1 MGLRVRRS
9 LGYANVTATLAL
21 VFAMSG
27 GALAANHY
35 LINSTKQINPKVLK
49 VLKGDA
55 GKTGASGPTGAAG
68 ATGATGAAGS
78 PGKEGPEG
86 KTGKEGPEGKTG
98 APGATDAVTRYG
110 GEESVSTGGEG
121 GSYAACESGEAVTG
135 GGYDFTEG
143 PANGKFALNADRP
156 SDQGVL
162 ILDRPASTHP
172 DLIGPIYTHLAPSN
186 GAQASGWFSSVKNE
200 TGSSL
205 KIRSYV
211 LCASP

>member
-1 MGLRVRRS
+1 MGLPARRRLS
-9 LGYANVTATLAL
+9 YANVTATLAL

-49 VLKGDA
+49 ALKGNA
-55 GKTGASGPTGAAG
+55 GNTGASGPTG
-68 ATGATGAAGS
+68 ATGATGAAGKEGP
-78 PGKEGPEG
+78 PGKEGLP
-86 KTGKEGPEGKTG
+86 GKEGSEGKTG

-110 GEESVSTGGEG
+110 GEASVEQGDEG
-121 GSYAACESGEAVTG
+121 YSYAVCESGEAVTG

-143 PANGKFALNADRP
+143 PANGKFALSADRP

-186 GAQASGWFSSVKNE
+186 GSQASGWLSSVKNE
-200 TGSSL
+200 TGSPL